1 MNYKQVLLDTIPK
14 FWYLFIVFM
23 IMSSCHQLV
32 AERNQ
37 SSPVIVDVD
46 FNHLQTGSFSTLNFK
61 NLIIR
66 SKNGEDRI
74 LGKGGRIQ
82 SQCLFITG
90 GEDHL
95 LEFNVINDQIPIQ
108 HISFSGQRL
117 SSEMPFEISI
127 EVLVKNEWHEI
138 FNDVSLFK
146 IGSFSDRIY
155 ISIPHDDVLKFRIRC
170 SSPSNGGLLLDDLVL
185 LDNSSMEILDF
196 NSRKLKLPVLIDK
209 PQNNIQKIS
218 IITNG
223 ESDPGLLENIKIRFK
238 HPNDSQT
245 IKSVQVFYTGS
256 NPHFNTD
263 SEIINIDNPGSSVE
277 IKGNQFLHH
286 GENNFWISVSLPAQ
300 SDIRS
305 YFYSLIEEV
314 KISGVI
320 YPGHDQDFTYK
331 HRFGL
336 ALRSH
341 NDDGIHTYR
350 IPGLVTTNNGTLIAV
365 YDVRRNSSTDLQG
378 DIDIG
383 MSRSINGGQTWEPM
397 KVVMDMGNWGGLSE
411 EENGIGDP
419 SVLVDRESNAIWI
432 AGVWAHGHKDRR
444 NWTESKPGLDPSQT
458 SQFMLVKSIDDGKS
472 WSEPVNITN
481 QVKKEE
487 WSLLL
492 QGPGKGNTLADG
504 TLVFP
509 AQFKDSNQIPY
520 STIIWSKDQGLSWKT
535 GSGAISNTTESQVI
549 ELENGDLMLNMRD
562 NRNREDKSD
571 GNGRSVAI
579 TSDLGKT
586 WIENNA
592 AKGVLIEPVCM
603 ASIIKEDFIING
615 ISQKLV
621 LFSNPA
627 SKYQRKN
634 ISIRLSFDDAKTWP
648 EKYTKLLDEEVGRG
662 YSCMTKIDEQHIG
675 ILYESSRADL
685 VFQVINIEEIIK
697 TGN

>member
-1 MNYKQVLLDTIPK
+1 
-14 FWYLFIVFM
+14 
-23 IMSSCHQLV
+23 
-32 AERNQ
+32 
-37 SSPVIVDVD
+37 
-46 FNHLQTGSFSTLNFK
+46 
-61 NLIIR
+61 
-66 SKNGEDRI
+66 
-74 LGKGGRIQ
+74 
-82 SQCLFITG
+82 
-90 GEDHL
+90 
-95 LEFNVINDQIPIQ
+95 
-108 HISFSGQRL
+108 
-117 SSEMPFEISI
+117 
-127 EVLVKNEWHEI
+127 
-138 FNDVSLFK
+138 
-146 IGSFSDRIY
+146 
-155 ISIPHDDVLKFRIRC
+155 
-170 SSPSNGGLLLDDLVL
+170 
-185 LDNSSMEILDF
+185 
-196 NSRKLKLPVLIDK
+196 
-209 PQNNIQKIS
+209 
-218 IITNG
+218 
-223 ESDPGLLENIKIRFK
+223 
-238 HPNDSQT
+238 
-245 IKSVQVFYTGS
+245 
-256 NPHFNTD
+256 
-263 SEIINIDNPGSSVE
+263 
-277 IKGNQFLHH
+277 
-286 GENNFWISVSLPAQ
+286 
-300 SDIRS
+300 
-305 YFYSLIEEV
+305 
-314 KISGVI
+314 
-320 YPGHDQDFTYK
+320 
-331 HRFGL
+331 
-336 ALRSH
+336 
-341 NDDGIHTYR
+341 
-350 IPGLVTTNNGTLIAV
+350 
-365 YDVRRNSSTDLQG
+365 
-378 DIDIG
+378 
-383 MSRSINGGQTWEPM
+383 M

-444 NWTESKPGLDPSQT
+444 NWTESKPGLDPTQT

-472 WSEPVNITN
+472 WSEPVSITN

-492 QGPGKGNTLADG
+492 QGPGKGITLADG

-509 AQFKDSNQIPY
+509 AQFKDSNQVPY
-520 STIIWSKDQGLSWKT
+520 STIIWSKDQGLSWKIGT
-535 GSGAISNTTESQVI
+535 GAISNTTESQVI